1 MDGEV
6 EEALV
11 IYCEKLPAR
20 HPATP
25 PRAQI
30 KMLAGKCCP
39 RRGRDEEGD
48 QPAGNGRTGGGA
60 AQELSPITQDASAVI
75 IE

>member
-1 MDGEV
+1 MEWCTRRKLGWGGADGVDGEV

-25 PRAQI
+25 
-30 KMLAGKCCP
+30 
-39 RRGRDEEGD
+39 
-48 QPAGNGRTGGGA
+48 RTNQA
-60 AQELSPITQDASAVI
+60 ACRQVLPTERSG
-75 IE
+75 

>member
-20 HPATP
+20 HPAHKSSCLPASVAHGEVGMRREISLQETGEREGEQRKNYRP
-25 PRAQI
+25 LR
-30 KMLAGKCCP
+30 KMPVL
-39 RRGRDEEGD
+39 
-48 QPAGNGRTGGGA
+48 
-60 AQELSPITQDASAVI
+60 L
-75 IE
+75 